1 VTAPL
6 ELRQVLGW
14 WSWRPWVLLGLTAA
28 SATYARGV
36 ARVWANAGVGHG
48 IRRLSV
54 AAYGAGM
61 ASLIVALVSPL
72 DPLAAL
78 LFSAHMSQHE
88 LLMLVAAPLIVMG
101 HPIIALLWAVPTAVR
116 DRLLRAS
123 KQPTTHAVWRAT
135 THPIVAL
142 IVHAVVLWAWH
153 VPYLFEAAMRN
164 EPLHAVQH
172 LMFFGT
178 AALFWWSLL
187 AGRYGRAGYGVAVL
201 FVFATGLH
209 TGLLGV
215 LLTFARRLW
224 YPIYDARARGIG
236 TDPLSDQ
243 TLAGLIMWI
252 PAGAILFVFGLG
264 LLAAW
269 VAEAERRAR
278 RNDFAA
284 SDASRQLQVQGAE
297 GRQRHV

>member
-1 VTAPL
+1 MTGRLGLAQL
-6 ELRQVLGW
+6 LGW

-36 ARVWANAGVGHG
+36 TRLWANAGTGHG

-61 ASLIVALVSPL
+61 AALVVALVSPL
-72 DPLAAL
+72 DPLSAL

-101 HPIIALLWAVPTAVR
+101 HPVVALLWAVPPRAR
-116 DRLLRAS
+116 ERLLRAG
-123 KQPTTHAVWRAT
+123 KQPAAHAVWRAA
-135 THPIVAL
+135 THPTVAL
-142 IVHAVVLWAWH
+142 VVHAVVLWAWH
-153 VPYLFEAAMRN
+153 VPFLFEAAMRS

-172 LMFFGT
+172 LMFFAT

-215 LLTFARRLW
+215 LLTFARHPW
-224 YPIYDARARGIG
+224 YPIYDARVRGLG
-236 TDPLSDQ
+236 GDPLSDQ

-252 PAGAILFVFGLG
+252 PAGAILFVFGLA

-278 RNDFAA
+278 R
-284 SDASRQLQVQGAE
+284 AE
-297 GRQRHV
+297 APPNATRREDRAPA